1 MMTEGAGSATPSRLQ
16 EDSLIPRSALF
27 GNPVR
32 TQARLS
38 PDGRYISFLAP
49 KDGVLNVW
57 LAPFGKLE
65 AAKPITDDRK
75 RGIRGKGAPGGRFKP
90 CPFCREK
97 IDIVDYKDLS
107 ALRRAIS
114 DKGKIRSSRVTGA
127 CRRHQSQLATAVK
140 RAREVGLL
148 PYVAD
153 R

>member
-1 MMTEGAGSATPSRLQ
+1 MAKQRGG
-16 EDSLIPRSALF
+16 
-27 GNPVR
+27 
-32 TQARLS
+32 TQTR
-38 PDGRYISFLAP
+38 
-49 KDGVLNVW
+49 
-57 LAPFGKLE
+57 
-65 AAKPITDDRK
+65 DRK
-75 RGIRGKGAPGGRFKP
+75 RSMRGGKGAPGSGRFKP

-97 IDIVDYKDLS
+97 IDVVDYKDLS